1 MSLNEFEIIKELGK
15 GAFGSVC
22 KVKRKACGNIYAMK
36 RVKISQLNPKERDNA
51 LNEVRILASLTH
63 TNIIGYKQAFFDE
76 DSKTLNIVM
85 ELADDGDLESK
96 IQGHIKSKTNMPES
110 AVWSYLIQMTSGLKA
125 LHDNKIMHR
134 DLKCANIFLMKD
146 GTLKLGDL
154 NVSKVVKMQ
163 LAYTQ
168 TGTPYYASPEV
179 WSDKPY
185 DYKSDLWS
193 VGAVIYE
200 LCTLKP
206 PFKGTSLQELYRNI
220 MRGDNNLLII
230 GVYDPIPKMYS
241 KELSTVISN
250 ILQVNPNNRPNC
262 DQVLNNPLVV
272 KRLDFG
278 KNFGKAQVNLIGTIK
293 MPRNMNEI
301 NKNLPKGQFNN
312 PGEFLVKK
320 NSEENLHKIQTDP
333 LNNELKS
340 ASASSFLLLLLSSF
354 TFSLK
359 KLSSLLLLLS

>member
-22 KVKRKACGNIYAMK
+22 KVKRKADGNIYAMK
-36 RVKISQLNPKERDNA
+36 RVKISQLNSKERDNA

-63 TNIIGYKQAFFDE
+63 INIIGYKQAFFDE

-96 IQGHIKSKTNMPES
+96 IQFHIKNKTNFPET
-110 AVWSYLIQMTSGLKA
+110 AIWSYLIQMTSGLKA

-200 LCTLKP
+200 LCDLRP

-220 MRGDNNLLII
+220 MKGILSII
-230 GVYDPIPKMYS
+230 
-241 KELSTVISN
+241 
-250 ILQVNPNNRPNC
+250 
-262 DQVLNNPLVV
+262 
-272 KRLDFG
+272 KRCL
-278 KNFGKAQVNLIGTIK
+278 
-293 MPRNMNEI
+293 
-301 NKNLPKGQFNN
+301 
-312 PGEFLVKK
+312 
-320 NSEENLHKIQTDP
+320 
-333 LNNELKS
+333 
-340 ASASSFLLLLLSSF
+340 
-354 TFSLK
+354 
-359 KLSSLLLLLS
+359 